1 MVTRGRAINLD
12 TASGLDLVFVIDASS
27 SVTRDGFNLSL
38 NFAQEFVKIIGL
50 SKRYDKVFKC
60 KIVLHFKV
68 RDFSLQLF
76 IPLIKKFRKKSY
88 NSIIARWKSV
98 GSKCLSV
105 FVVVVVV
112 ILRTSLYNCWSFVMR
127 NFHCDI
133 I

>member
-1 MVTRGRAINLD
+1 MIDNFKGYACNHDNETGCNRTNLQSMVTRGRAINLD

-76 IPLIKKFRKKSY
+76 IALYHRTMEISKKQ
-88 NSIIARWKSV
+88 
-98 GSKCLSV
+98 V
-105 FVVVVVV
+105 FV
-112 ILRTSLYNCWSFVMR
+112 RFCCCCCCYT
-127 NFHCDI
+127 
-133 I
+133 